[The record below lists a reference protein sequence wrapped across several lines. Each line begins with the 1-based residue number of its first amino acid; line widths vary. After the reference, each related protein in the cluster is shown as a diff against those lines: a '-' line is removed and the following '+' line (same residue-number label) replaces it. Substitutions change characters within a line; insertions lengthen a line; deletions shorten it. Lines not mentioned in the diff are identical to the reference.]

1 MHRLRVE
8 LKVLS
13 HHDGVNDMLLLG
25 KACCSSFG
33 SLLVREFV
41 IILFGVLGGCLIY
54 TRAAEGAGDD
64 AHDKN

>member
-1 MHRLRVE
+1 MRVE

-13 HHDGVNDMLLLG
+13 HHDGVNNMLLLG
-25 KACCSSFG
+25 KACGSSFG
-33 SLLVREFV
+33 SLLVREAVEV
-41 IILFGVLGGCLIY
+41 IFGVLCGCLIY